1 LTPTRRSRELGFA
14 PKCLVAGIFIL
25 LVKNGESARSSSF
38 AFIPTLQKGNKHLT
52 FVPNAQTLLC
62 RVLFGVPIAATMQRC
77 CDYEPHWSIS
87 DHHGTS
93 SSTLVELPRPLV
105 TGTAPFESTNLDWA
119 ATTPGHNP
127 KAAVAAKSVRCPT
140 KGGDHV
146 TDLQRLKL
154 ELPWTKRTTIPVVVL
169 KSDAQHVDSFDL
181 QLPSMP
187 IASTDNTE
195 SQLVWNGYRIAA
207 IVEDPA
213 ISHARQ
219 RHYSPQPKE
228 TAHMCMFPYNDYPP
242 PLVNATYALDDLQR
256 FGGVNS

>member
-1 LTPTRRSRELGFA
+1 LRQN
-14 PKCLVAGIFIL
+14 VL
-25 LVKNGESARSSSF
+25 LLAFSSYWLKMGGERSSAF
-38 AFIPTLQKGNKHLT
+38 AFQRCKRQQTPDSLT

-62 RVLFGVPIAATMQRC
+62 RVLFGVPIAVATMQRC

-93 SSTLVELPRPLV
+93 SSSTLVELPRPLV
-105 TGTAPFESTNLDWA
+105 TGTTTPFESTNLDWP

-127 KAAVAAKSVRCPT
+127 KAAVVKSVRFQT
-140 KGGDHV
+140 QGDDLV

-154 ELPWTKRTTIPVVVL
+154 EPWTSRTTIPVVVL

-195 SQLVWNGYRIAA
+195 PQLVWNGYRIAA

-213 ISHARQ
+213 ISHAR
-219 RHYSPQPKE
+219 HYSLQPKE
-228 TAHMCMFPYNDYPP
+228 ADHMCMFPYNDCPP
-242 PLVNATYALDDLQR
+242 PLVNATYALDDLQCI
-256 FGGVNS
+256 GGVNS

>member
-1 LTPTRRSRELGFA
+1 MGRE
-14 PKCLVAGIFIL
+14 VQFI
-25 LVKNGESARSSSF
+25 RF
-38 AFIPTLQKGNKHLT
+38 PTLQKGNQHQILS
-52 FVPNAQTLLC
+52 LLC
-62 RVLFGVPIAATMQRC
+62 PTTHRLFCVQGIIWCAYCCTATMQRCC

-93 SSTLVELPRPLV
+93 SSSTLVELPRPLV
-105 TGTAPFESTNLDWA
+105 TGTASFESTNLDWPA
-119 ATTPGHNP
+119 TTTPGHNP
-127 KAAVAAKSVRCPT
+127 KAAVVAKSVRFQME
-140 KGGDHV
+140 GDDHV

-154 ELPWTKRTTIPVVVL
+154 QLLWTSRTTIPVVVL

-187 IASTDNTE
+187 LASTDCNTE
-195 SQLVWNGYRIAA
+195 SQLVLWNGYRIAA

-228 TAHMCMFPYNDYPP
+228 AAHMRMFPYNDYPP